1 MKDWNAIARELSSGE
16 DSDAEDSLNVMQV
29 QKNARRVAELMH
41 TFIPDLAAQHLER
54 GAAPLGMNRPDLIR
68 DGLASTIAT
77 ARRSVTRPKATSPN
91 ASQATPSTDASQEV
105 DASQEA
111 DAPDASQ
118 EANAMQEAD
127 AV

>member
-1 MKDWNAIARELSSGE
+1 MKDWNAIARELSSGD

-77 ARRSVTRPKATSPN
+77 ARRGVTRPKATSP
-91 ASQATPSTDASQEV
+91 TPSTDATQEV
-105 DASQEA
+105 DATQEA
-111 DAPDASQ
+111 DAPDAP
-118 EANAMQEAD
+118 QEAD
-127 AV
+127 AMQEVDAV